1 MKNYIL
7 SLIGAFLTMLGF
19 AANALPPDFAALTT
33 GVDFST
39 LIAAVMA
46 VAVLAVGFVLAKGG
60 AAGIVTFIK
69 KQSNG

>member
-1 MKNYIL
+1 MKKNYVVALVL
-7 SLIGAFLTMLGF
+7 SLMATSAL
-19 AANALPPDFAALTT
+19 ALPPDFTALTT

-60 AAGIVTFIK
+60 ATGIVSFIK
-69 KQSNG
+69 RQSNG